1 MLSDKGRQ
9 ELHNLIA
16 SDLVG
21 TWGEIDRQ
29 LKNVVRLLLTQRPD
43 IVRLY
48 FLPVVWEEIRGL
60 DRKQSANVILALL
73 RAGVIGE
80 AGNPPV
86 ADWEQALFY
95 MRTRMPRYMAMAEAW
110 CEANPQD
117 CLQPLKATPSRRL
130 AALEHVVQQQ
140 VVQQQAD
147 QQHVDTGND

>member
-80 AGNPPV
+80 AGSPPV
-86 ADWEQALFY
+86 AEWEQALFY

-117 CLQPLKATPSRRL
+117 CLQPLKAAPSRRL
-130 AALEHVVQQQ
+130 AALEHVVQGQSDQ
-140 VVQQQAD
+140 PQAT